1 MSFIFLISTGR
12 VCYLLVDPVGPFADC
27 HKEISYAEYYKK
39 CIQDGCRC
47 EGCLCNV
54 IAGYAKACAAKDIDV
69 NGWRNSVKPCAQG
82 ELNNDFA
89 IISRYLPFFDFYFIA
104 NFRLLSFCHKSH
116 NANGIRGAVI

>member
-1 MSFIFLISTGR
+1 MKCSCVDVHAEVTLQILLVILYLGDGPAIIQQEVSFILLISTGR

-27 HKEISYAEYYKK
+27 HKELSYAEYYKK

-82 ELNNDFA
+82 ELNNFM
-89 IISRYLPFFDFYFIA
+89 IL
-104 NFRLLSFCHKSH
+104 
-116 NANGIRGAVI
+116 

>member
-1 MSFIFLISTGR
+1 MLKLHYRFYWWSCISETVKRLSSNKCHSFSTGR

-27 HKEISYAEYYKK
+27 HKEISYAEFYKK

-69 NGWRNSVKPCAQG
+69 NGWRNSVKPCSQG
-82 ELNNDFA
+82 ELNNFM
-89 IISRYLPFFDFYFIA
+89 IL
-104 NFRLLSFCHKSH
+104 
-116 NANGIRGAVI
+116 

>member
-1 MSFIFLISTGR
+1 MKCSCVDVHAEVTLQILLVILYLGDGPAIIQQEVSFILLISTGL

-27 HKEISYAEYYKK
+27 HKELSYAEYYKK

-82 ELNNDFA
+82 ELNNFM
-89 IISRYLPFFDFYFIA
+89 IL
-104 NFRLLSFCHKSH
+104 
-116 NANGIRGAVI
+116 